1 MKKLYSFVILM
12 MFATFFSMTAVAQ
25 HYVKIVNN
33 TTSINGTHYKSG
45 DILPV
50 EIDSAKVCYIHIIED
65 NGSANNI
72 EKGITKGGKF
82 LIETFDSDITKVEFY
97 DNAKDRLRSNCF
109 RQAEI
114 LVSINDDYLKFID
127 ISFLSSAEVNKSRD
141 AILQE
146 IKKTCV
152 FDTTKGCLDFTK
164 CPYPYIFNNNEYKG
178 DKQYMSPDTQITFL
192 TTGQNVPNIK
202 LFAKELATFSGSNN
216 GSAKDSGFI
225 LWIKENWIIALC
237 VLLIIIG
244 ILAFLAY
251 KILYNKHS
259 KKGEGDF
266 DDDVVENSPTMK
278 KKHLEQAN
286 KRDKIR
292 EPHDK
297 VTKETANQNSV
308 DSVETTLPVVD
319 EKLHQKLADVLAR
332 IETTQNAVSKQT
344 ATLESIKLLVSNTE
358 DKKQL
363 AQKIQELEAEKK
375 KSANAIAQRDAA
387 LSDIEKLKGN
397 IAQLQTGSQIEGALQ
412 VAECSAF
419 VSFAKKI
426 ISECV
431 EAENI
436 AIRYWSSLNS
446 KDQQVLN
453 GFLSKFYMT
462 KCCVDLAKWNGII
475 ATLDLKGYIKNDEY
489 ITYLTPL
496 SDKDRIVFLNKRF
509 FEDILRPYVG
519 AIILFLEQIRTAN
532 KIGVSTVCNEN
543 IDGFINSICT
553 RCHDQGVFVDYR
565 KLYEKVT
572 EYDSLEIDENVP
584 DIIKKVI
591 AKVEEED
598 TLLYVDKYAVNLK
611 SGEMAEKTRCYI
623 KI

>member
-1 MKKLYSFVILM
+1 MKKLYSFVILTM
-12 MFATFFSMTAVAQ
+12 LIASFSMTATAQ
-25 HYVKIVNN
+25 HYVRVNN
-33 TTSINGTHYKSG
+33 DTKSTNGRILYANSILPTEIADTTS
-45 DILPV
+45 V
-50 EIDSAKVCYIHIIED
+50 MYIHIIKVK
-65 NGSANNI
+65 NGLN
-72 EKGITKGGKF
+72 TGGVENGRKF
-82 LIETFDSDITKVEFY
+82 LITEFSQTLGGIHFN
-97 DNAKDRLRSNCF
+97 DDTNRDRCDCF
-109 RQAEI
+109 SEGEV
-114 LVSINDDYLKFID
+114 LVSIDEDFVPYKDIKFV
-127 ISFLSSAEVNKSRD
+127 SSTSVVLDNTEVFNTIKS
-141 AILQE
+141 Q
-146 IKKTCV
+146 CV
-152 FDTTKGCLDFTK
+152 YDENSRKLDLTK
-164 CPYPYIFNNNEYKG
+164 CQFDYIYNGIRHRG
-178 DKQYMSPDTQITFL
+178 DSQYNVSSDSKIEFL
-192 TTGQNVPNIK
+192 TGSQNIPNIV
-202 LFAKELATFSGSNN
+202 LEANTFVQPQADADKPGEKVVNN
-216 GSAKDSGFI
+216 GVYKY
-225 LWIKENWIIALC
+225 WKEIIFSLLI
-237 VLLIIIG
+237 VLLL
-244 ILAFLAY
+244 ILVVVLFL
-251 KILYNKHS
+251 KRRGKVVGNDS
-259 KKGEGDF
+259 DF
-266 DDDVVENSPTMK
+266 DDDSFKEDVINKGKYSE
-278 KKHLEQAN
+278 
-286 KRDKIR
+286 KRDKRSNKTRIAR
-292 EPHDK
+292 SG
-297 VTKETANQNSV
+297 KETSNNNPVVTQEISAS
-308 DSVETTLPVVD
+308 VVD
-319 EKLHQKLADVLAR
+319 ETLHLKLADVLAR

-363 AQKIQELEAEKK
+363 AQKIQELETEKK

-397 IAQLQTGSQIEGALQ
+397 IAQLQAGSQIEGALQ

-453 GFLSKFYMT
+453 GFLSKFHMT

-489 ITYLTPL
+489 ITYLTSL
-496 SDKDRIVFLNKRF
+496 SDKDKIIFLNKRF

-519 AIILFLEQIRTAN
+519 AVILFLEQIRTAN
-532 KIGVSTVCNEN
+532 KIGVSAVCNDN

-553 RCHDQGVFVDYR
+553 RCHEQGVFIDYR

-584 DIIKKVI
+584 EIIKKVI

-598 TLLYVDKYAVNLK
+598 TLLYVDKYAVNIK

>member
-1 MKKLYSFVILM
+1 MIL
-12 MFATFFSMTAVAQ
+12 TTSFSMTATAQ
-25 HYVKIVNN
+25 HYVRVNSDTKSTN
-33 TTSINGTHYKSG
+33 GRILYANSILPTEIADTTS
-45 DILPV
+45 V
-50 EIDSAKVCYIHIIED
+50 MYIHIIKVKSGLNTGGVE
-65 NGSANNI
+65 NGR
-72 EKGITKGGKF
+72 KF
-82 LIETFDSDITKVEFY
+82 LITKYSPTLSGIHFNDDVKTDRWDCFSEGEVLVRINEDFVPYKDIKFISSTSVVLDNTEVFNTIKSQCVYDENSRKLDLTKCQFDYIYNGIRHRGDSQYNVSSDSKIEFLTGSQNIPNIVLEANTFAQPQADADKLGEKVVNNGVYKYWKEIIFS
-97 DNAKDRLRSNCF
+97 LLIVLLL
-109 RQAEI
+109 I
-114 LVSINDDYLKFID
+114 LVVVLFLKRRGKVVGND
-127 ISFLSSAEVNKSRD
+127 S
-141 AILQE
+141 
-146 IKKTCV
+146 
-152 FDTTKGCLDFTK
+152 
-164 CPYPYIFNNNEYKG
+164 
-178 DKQYMSPDTQITFL
+178 
-192 TTGQNVPNIK
+192 
-202 LFAKELATFSGSNN
+202 
-216 GSAKDSGFI
+216 
-225 LWIKENWIIALC
+225 
-237 VLLIIIG
+237 
-244 ILAFLAY
+244 
-251 KILYNKHS
+251 
-259 KKGEGDF
+259 DF
-266 DDDVVENSPTMK
+266 DDDSLKEDVINKGKYSDK
-278 KKHLEQAN
+278 RSIKHGLQ
-286 KRDKIR
+286 DQ
-292 EPHDK
+292 
-297 VTKETANQNSV
+297 VTKETSNNNPVVTQEISAS
-308 DSVETTLPVVD
+308 VVD
-319 EKLHQKLADVLAR
+319 EKLHLKLADVLAR

-397 IAQLQTGSQIEGALQ
+397 IAQLQADSQIEGAIQ

-453 GFLSKFYMT
+453 GFLSKFHMT

-489 ITYLTPL
+489 ITYLTSL
-496 SDKDRIVFLNKRF
+496 SDKDRMIFLNKRF

-519 AIILFLEQIRTAN
+519 AVILFLEQIRTAN
-532 KIGVSTVCNEN
+532 KIGVSAVCNDN

-553 RCHDQGVFVDYR
+553 RCHEQGVFIDYR

-584 DIIKKVI
+584 EIIKKVI

>member
-1 MKKLYSFVILM
+1 M
-12 MFATFFSMTAVAQ
+12 MFATSFSMTAVAQ

-33 TTSINGTHYKSG
+33 TTSINGTQYKSG

-50 EIDSAKVCYIHIIED
+50 EVDSAEVCYIHIIKQSTKENTRRNGVINGAKFKITD
-65 NGSANNI
+65 NTGNPSTV
-72 EKGITKGGKF
+72 K
-82 LIETFDSDITKVEFY
+82 FY
-97 DNAKDRLRSNCF
+97 DNNNELRSECY
-109 RQAEI
+109 QKGEI
-114 LVSINDDYLKFID
+114 LVKVDEDYFIFTD
-127 ISFLSSAEVNKSRD
+127 VNFLNSSDVNHSREKV
-141 AILQE
+141 LNE
-146 IKKTCV
+146 IKATCK
-152 FDTTKGCLDFTK
+152 FDTEKRCLDFTQ
-164 CPYPYIFNNNEYKG
+164 CQYSYVFNNQTYTG
-178 DKQYMSPDTQITFL
+178 DKQYMEPNTHITFL
-192 TTGQNVPNIK
+192 TTSQNIPNI
-202 LFAKELATFSGSNN
+202 LLRATDLTENKEPSENSVQDG
-216 GSAKDSGFI
+216 GI
-225 LWIKENWIIALC
+225 VLWVKENWIIALC
-237 VLLIIIG
+237 VFVLLIII
-244 ILAFLAY
+244 AFLAY

-259 KKGEGDF
+259 KKSDGDF
-266 DDDVVENSPTMK
+266 DDDVVESNSIMK
-278 KKHLEQAN
+278 KKHIEKAN
-286 KRDKIR
+286 KRVKIR

-297 VTKETANQNSV
+297 VTKETANQNIV

-319 EKLHQKLADVLAR
+319 EKLHQKLVDVLAR

-358 DKKQL
+358 DRKQL
-363 AQKIQELEAEKK
+363 TQKIQELEAEKK

-397 IAQLQTGSQIEGALQ
+397 IAQLQAGSQIGGAIQ

-453 GFLSKFYMT
+453 GFLSKFHMT

-496 SDKDRIVFLNKRF
+496 SDKDRMVFLNKRF
-509 FEDILRPYVG
+509 FQDILRPYVG

-532 KIGVSTVCNEN
+532 KIGVSAVCNEN
-543 IDGFINSICT
+543 IEGFINSICT
-553 RCHDQGVFVDYR
+553 RCHEQGVFIDYR

-572 EYDSLEIDENVP
+572 EYDSLEIDENIP
-584 DIIKKVI
+584 DTIKKVV

>member
-1 MKKLYSFVILM
+1 M
-12 MFATFFSMTAVAQ
+12 MLTTSFSMTAAAQ

-33 TTSINGTHYKSG
+33 TTSINGTQYKSG

-50 EIDSAKVCYIHIIED
+50 EVDSAEACYIHIITQSTRENTRRNGVINGAKFKITD
-65 NGSANNI
+65 NTGNPSTV
-72 EKGITKGGKF
+72 K
-82 LIETFDSDITKVEFY
+82 FY
-97 DNAKDRLRSNCF
+97 DNNNELRSECY
-109 RQAEI
+109 QKGEI
-114 LVSINDDYLKFID
+114 LVKVDEDYLIFTD
-127 ISFLSSAEVNKSRD
+127 VDFLNSSDVNHSRD
-141 AILQE
+141 MILNE
-146 IKKTCV
+146 IKATCKY
-152 FDTTKGCLDFTK
+152 DAEKKCLDFTQ
-164 CPYPYIFNNNEYKG
+164 CQYSYVFNNRTYTG
-178 DKQYMSPDTQITFL
+178 DKQYMVEPNTHITFL
-192 TTGQNVPNIK
+192 TTSQNIPNI
-202 LFAKELATFSGSNN
+202 LLQATDLTVIKKPSRDFDQDG
-216 GSAKDSGFI
+216 GI
-225 LWIKENWIIALC
+225 VLWIKENWIIALC
-237 VLLIIIG
+237 VLLLTIG

-259 KKGEGDF
+259 KKSEGDF
-266 DDDVVENSPTMK
+266 DDNDVENNPTMK
-278 KKHLEQAN
+278 KKHIEQAN
-286 KRDKIR
+286 KRVKTR

-297 VTKETANQNSV
+297 VAKETANQNIV

-319 EKLHQKLADVLAR
+319 EKLHQKLADLLAR
-332 IETTQNAVSKQT
+332 IETTQSTVSKQT

-397 IAQLQTGSQIEGALQ
+397 IAQLQAGSQIEGALQ

-453 GFLSKFYMT
+453 GFLSKFHMT

-496 SDKDRIVFLNKRF
+496 SDKDRMVFLNKRF

-519 AIILFLEQIRTAN
+519 AVILFLEQIRTAN
-532 KIGVSTVCNEN
+532 IIGVSAVCNEN
-543 IDGFINSICT
+543 IEGFINSICT
-553 RCHDQGVFVDYR
+553 RCHEQGVFIDYR

-572 EYDSLEIDENVP
+572 EYDSLEIDENIP
-584 DIIKKVI
+584 DTIKKVV

>member
-1 MKKLYSFVILM
+1 MKKLYSFVILTM
-12 MFATFFSMTAVAQ
+12 LIASFSMTATAQ
-25 HYVKIVNN
+25 HYVRVNN
-33 TTSINGTHYKSG
+33 DTKSTNGRILYANSILPTEIADTTS
-45 DILPV
+45 V
-50 EIDSAKVCYIHIIED
+50 MYIHIIKVK
-65 NGSANNI
+65 NGLN
-72 EKGITKGGKF
+72 TGGVENGRKF
-82 LIETFDSDITKVEFY
+82 LITKFSPTLGGIHFN
-97 DNAKDRLRSNCF
+97 DDTNKDRCDCF
-109 RQAEI
+109 SEGEV
-114 LVSINDDYLKFID
+114 LVSIDEDFVPYKDIKFV
-127 ISFLSSAEVNKSRD
+127 SSTSVVLDNTEVFNTIKS
-141 AILQE
+141 Q
-146 IKKTCV
+146 CV
-152 FDTTKGCLDFTK
+152 YDENSRKLDLTK
-164 CPYPYIFNNNEYKG
+164 CQFDYIYNGIRHRG
-178 DKQYMSPDTQITFL
+178 DSQYNVSSDSKIEFL
-192 TTGQNVPNIK
+192 TGSQNIPNIVLEANTFVQPQADADK
-202 LFAKELATFSGSNN
+202 LGEKVVNN
-216 GSAKDSGFI
+216 GVYKY
-225 LWIKENWIIALC
+225 WKEIIFSLLI
-237 VLLIIIG
+237 VLLL
-244 ILAFLAY
+244 ILVVVLFL
-251 KILYNKHS
+251 KRRGKVVGNDS
-259 KKGEGDF
+259 DF
-266 DDDVVENSPTMK
+266 DDDSFKEDVINKGKYSE
-278 KKHLEQAN
+278 
-286 KRDKIR
+286 KRDKRSNKTRIAR
-292 EPHDK
+292 SG
-297 VTKETANQNSV
+297 KETSNNNPVVTQEISAS
-308 DSVETTLPVVD
+308 VVD
-319 EKLHQKLADVLAR
+319 ETLHLKFADVLAR

-397 IAQLQTGSQIEGALQ
+397 IAQLQAGSQIEGALQ

-453 GFLSKFYMT
+453 GFLSKFHMT

-496 SDKDRIVFLNKRF
+496 SDKDRMVFLNKRF

-519 AIILFLEQIRTAN
+519 AVILFLEQIRTAN
-532 KIGVSTVCNEN
+532 KIGVSAVCNEN

-553 RCHDQGVFVDYR
+553 RCHEQGVFIDYR

-584 DIIKKVI
+584 EIIKKVI

-611 SGEMAEKTRCYI
+611 SGEMAEKTHCYI

>member
-1 MKKLYSFVILM
+1 M
-12 MFATFFSMTAVAQ
+12 MFATSFSMTATAQ
-25 HYVKIVNN
+25 HYVRVNN
-33 TTSINGTHYKSG
+33 DTKSTNGRILYANSILPTEIADTTS
-45 DILPV
+45 V
-50 EIDSAKVCYIHIIED
+50 MYIHIIKVK
-65 NGSANNI
+65 NGRN
-72 EKGITKGGKF
+72 TGGVENGRKF
-82 LIETFDSDITKVEFY
+82 LITKFSPTLGGIHFNDDTNRDRY
-97 DNAKDRLRSNCF
+97 DCF
-109 RQAEI
+109 SEGEV
-114 LVSINDDYLKFID
+114 LVSINEDFVPYKDIKFV
-127 ISFLSSAEVNKSRD
+127 SSTSVVLDNTEVFNTIKS
-141 AILQE
+141 Q
-146 IKKTCV
+146 CV
-152 FDTTKGCLDFTK
+152 YDENSRKLDLTK
-164 CPYPYIFNNNEYKG
+164 CQFDYIYNG
-178 DKQYMSPDTQITFL
+178 VRLRGDTQYNVAPDSKIEFL
-192 TTGQNVPNIK
+192 TGTRNIPNIVLEAK
-202 LFAKELATFSGSNN
+202 TFVLPKAADDEQGEKVVNNWLYKYWKEILFSVLI
-216 GSAKDSGFI
+216 I
-225 LWIKENWIIALC
+225 L
-237 VLLIIIG
+237 LLI
-244 ILAFLAY
+244 LAAVWFL
-251 KILYNKHS
+251 KRRVKVGDNDS
-259 KKGEGDF
+259 DF
-266 DDDVVENSPTMK
+266 DDDSFK
-278 KKHLEQAN
+278 KDVINKEKHPE
-286 KRDKIR
+286 KRDKR
-292 EPHDK
+292 SKKYESHGK
-297 VTKETANQNSV
+297 VTKENPNNNPAVTQEVSAS
-308 DSVETTLPVVD
+308 VVD

-397 IAQLQTGSQIEGALQ
+397 IAQLQAGSQIEGALQ

-453 GFLSKFYMT
+453 GFLSKFHMT

-489 ITYLTPL
+489 ITYLTSL
-496 SDKDRIVFLNKRF
+496 SDKDRIIFLNKRF

-519 AIILFLEQIRTAN
+519 AVILFLEQIRTAN
-532 KIGVSTVCNEN
+532 KIGVSAVCNDN

-553 RCHDQGVFVDYR
+553 RCHEQGVFIDYR

-584 DIIKKVI
+584 EIIKKVI

>member
-1 MKKLYSFVILM
+1 
-12 MFATFFSMTAVAQ
+12 MTAVAQ
-25 HYVKIVNN
+25 HYVRVNN
-33 TTSINGTHYKSG
+33 DTKSTNGHNLYANSILPTEITDTTSVMYIHVIRVKSG
-45 DILPV
+45 RNTGGV
-50 EIDSAKVCYIHIIED
+50 E
-65 NGSANNI
+65 NGR
-72 EKGITKGGKF
+72 KF
-82 LIETFDSDITKVEFY
+82 LITKYSPTLARIHFNDDEK
-97 DNAKDRLRSNCF
+97 NDRWDCL
-109 RQAEI
+109 EDGEV
-114 LVSINDDYLKFID
+114 LVSINEDFVPYKDIKFISSTSVVLD
-127 ISFLSSAEVNKSRD
+127 NTEVFNTIKSQCVYDENSRKLDLTKCQFDYIYNGVRHRGDTQFNVAPDSRIEFLTGSQNISNIVLEAKTFVHLLNKPDEQGEKVVNNWFFKYW
-141 AILQE
+141 QE
-146 IKKTCV
+146 I
-152 FDTTKGCLDFTK
+152 
-164 CPYPYIFNNNEYKG
+164 IF
-178 DKQYMSPDTQITFL
+178 SLLI
-192 TTGQNVPNIK
+192 
-202 LFAKELATFSGSNN
+202 
-216 GSAKDSGFI
+216 
-225 LWIKENWIIALC
+225 
-237 VLLIIIG
+237 VLLL
-244 ILAFLAY
+244 ILVVVLFL
-251 KILYNKHS
+251 KRRGKVVGNDS
-259 KKGEGDF
+259 DF
-266 DDDVVENSPTMK
+266 DDYSFKEDVINKGKYSE
-278 KKHLEQAN
+278 
-286 KRDKIR
+286 KRDKR
-292 EPHDK
+292 NKKHGLQGQ
-297 VTKETANQNSV
+297 VTKETSNNNPVVTQEISAS
-308 DSVETTLPVVD
+308 VVD
-319 EKLHQKLADVLAR
+319 EKLHLKLADVLAR

-363 AQKIQELEAEKK
+363 AQKIQELEDEKK

-397 IAQLQTGSQIEGALQ
+397 IAQLQAGSQIEGAIQ

-453 GFLSKFYMT
+453 GFLSKFHMT

-489 ITYLTPL
+489 ISYLTSL
-496 SDKDRIVFLNKRF
+496 SDKDRMIFLNKRF

-519 AIILFLEQIRTAN
+519 AVILYLEQIRTAN
-532 KIGVSTVCNEN
+532 KIGVSAVCNDN

-553 RCHDQGVFVDYR
+553 RCHEQGVFIDYR

-584 DIIKKVI
+584 EIIKKVI

>member
-1 MKKLYSFVILM
+1 MILT
-12 MFATFFSMTAVAQ
+12 ASFSMTATAQ
-25 HYVKIVNN
+25 HYVRVNSDTKSTN
-33 TTSINGTHYKSG
+33 GHNLYANSILPTALTDTTS
-45 DILPV
+45 V
-50 EIDSAKVCYIHIIED
+50 MFIHIIKVKSGLNTGGVE
-65 NGSANNI
+65 NGR
-72 EKGITKGGKF
+72 KF
-82 LIETFDSDITKVEFY
+82 LITKYSPNISAIHFN
-97 DNAKDRLRSNCF
+97 DDANKDRCDCF
-109 RQAEI
+109 SEGEV
-114 LVSINDDYLKFID
+114 LVRINEDYVRYKDIKFI
-127 ISFLSSAEVNKSRD
+127 SSTSVSKDSVNVLNSIKS
-141 AILQE
+141 Q
-146 IKKTCV
+146 CV
-152 FDTTKGCLDFTK
+152 YDENSSKLDLTK
-164 CPYPYIFNNNEYKG
+164 CPFDYIYNGVRYRADAQYNVSPNSKIEFLTGSRNIPNIVLEAKTFVQQQAVADKQGEKVVNNWFYKHYKG
-178 DKQYMSPDTQITFL
+178 IIFSVFIILFL
-192 TTGQNVPNIK
+192 ILVAIRFLKRRGKV
-202 LFAKELATFSGSNN
+202 GDNN
-216 GSAKDSGFI
+216 S
-225 LWIKENWIIALC
+225 E
-237 VLLIIIG
+237 
-244 ILAFLAY
+244 
-251 KILYNKHS
+251 
-259 KKGEGDF
+259 F
-266 DDDVVENSPTMK
+266 DDDSFKEDARNRGKYP
-278 KKHLEQAN
+278 E
-286 KRDKIR
+286 KRDKR
-292 EPHDK
+292 SKKHESQSR
-297 VTKETANQNSV
+297 VTKETSNNK
-308 DSVETTLPVVD
+308 PVVTQEVSASVVE
-319 EKLHQKLADVLAR
+319 EKLHKKLADVLAR

-397 IAQLQTGSQIEGALQ
+397 ITQLQAGSQIEGALQ
-412 VAECSAF
+412 VTECSAF

-453 GFLSKFYMT
+453 GFLSKFHMT
-462 KCCVDLAKWNGII
+462 KCGVDLAKWNGII

-496 SDKDRIVFLNKRF
+496 SDKDRMVFLNKRF

-519 AIILFLEQIRTAN
+519 AVILFLEQIRTAH
-532 KIGVSTVCNEN
+532 KIGVSAVCNEN

-553 RCHDQGVFVDYR
+553 RCHEQGVFIDYR

-584 DIIKKVI
+584 EIIKKVI
-591 AKVEEED
+591 DKVEEED

>member
-1 MKKLYSFVILM
+1 MKKLYSFVILTM
-12 MFATFFSMTAVAQ
+12 LIASFSMTATAQ
-25 HYVKIVNN
+25 HYVRVNN
-33 TTSINGTHYKSG
+33 DTKSTNGSILYANSILPTEIADTTS
-45 DILPV
+45 V
-50 EIDSAKVCYIHIIED
+50 MYIHIIKVKDGLNTGGVE
-65 NGSANNI
+65 NGR
-72 EKGITKGGKF
+72 KF
-82 LIETFDSDITKVEFY
+82 LITKFSPTPGGIHFN
-97 DNAKDRLRSNCF
+97 DDTNKDRWDCF
-109 RQAEI
+109 LEGEVLVKINEKDYVPYKDIKFVSSTSVDEVINKIKSQCVYDENSHKLDLTKCEFDYIYNDIRHKGDSQYNVSSDSKIEFLTGLQNIPSIVLEAKTFVQPQADADKLGEKVVNNGVYKYWKEIIFSLLIVLLLI
-114 LVSINDDYLKFID
+114 LVVVLFLKRRGKVVGND
-127 ISFLSSAEVNKSRD
+127 S
-141 AILQE
+141 
-146 IKKTCV
+146 
-152 FDTTKGCLDFTK
+152 
-164 CPYPYIFNNNEYKG
+164 
-178 DKQYMSPDTQITFL
+178 
-192 TTGQNVPNIK
+192 
-202 LFAKELATFSGSNN
+202 
-216 GSAKDSGFI
+216 
-225 LWIKENWIIALC
+225 
-237 VLLIIIG
+237 
-244 ILAFLAY
+244 
-251 KILYNKHS
+251 
-259 KKGEGDF
+259 DF
-266 DDDVVENSPTMK
+266 DDDSFKEDVINKGKYSE
-278 KKHLEQAN
+278 
-286 KRDKIR
+286 KRDKIVKTV

-297 VTKETANQNSV
+297 VAKETANQNIV

-319 EKLHQKLADVLAR
+319 EKLHQKLADLLAR
-332 IETTQNAVSKQT
+332 IETTQSTVSKQT
-344 ATLESIKLLVSNTE
+344 ETLESIKLLVSNTE

-397 IAQLQTGSQIEGALQ
+397 IAQLQADSQIEGALQ

-419 VSFAKKI
+419 VSFSKKI

-446 KDQQVLN
+446 KDQQILN
-453 GFLSKFYMT
+453 GFLSKFHMT
-462 KCCVDLAKWNGII
+462 KCCIDLAKWNGII

-496 SDKDRIVFLNKRF
+496 SDKDRMVFLNKRF

-519 AIILFLEQIRTAN
+519 AVILFLEQIRTAN
-532 KIGVSTVCNEN
+532 KIGVSAVCNDN

-553 RCHDQGVFVDYR
+553 RCHEQGVFIDYR

-584 DIIKKVI
+584 EIIKKVI

>member
-1 MKKLYSFVILM
+1 MMLTTSFSI
-12 MFATFFSMTAVAQ
+12 TAAAQ

-33 TTSINGTHYKSG
+33 TTSINGTQYKSG

-50 EIDSAKVCYIHIIED
+50 EVDSAEACYIHIITQSGNED
-65 NGSANNI
+65 TRRNGVINGA
-72 EKGITKGGKF
+72 KFKITDNTGTPSTVK
-82 LIETFDSDITKVEFY
+82 FY
-97 DNAKDRLRSNCF
+97 DNKNELRWNCF
-109 RQAEI
+109 RKGEI
-114 LVSINDDYLKFID
+114 LVKVDEDYLIFTD
-127 ISFLSSAEVNKSRD
+127 VNFLNSSDVNHSRD
-141 AILQE
+141 KILNE
-146 IKKTCV
+146 IKATCKY
-152 FDTTKGCLDFTK
+152 DAEKKCLDFTQ
-164 CPYPYIFNNNEYKG
+164 CQYSYVLNNRTYTG
-178 DKQYMSPDTQITFL
+178 DKQYMEPNTHIAFL
-192 TTGQNVPNIK
+192 TTSQNIPNI
-202 LFAKELATFSGSNN
+202 LLQATDLTVIKEPSQDFDQDG
-216 GSAKDSGFI
+216 GI
-225 LWIKENWIIALC
+225 VLWIKENWIIALC
-237 VLLIIIG
+237 VLLLTIA

-259 KKGEGDF
+259 KKSKGDF
-266 DDDVVENSPTMK
+266 DDNVVENNPTMK
-278 KKHLEQAN
+278 KKHIEQAN
-286 KRDKIR
+286 KRVKTR
-292 EPHDK
+292 EPHGK
-297 VTKETANQNSV
+297 VAKETANQNIV

-344 ATLESIKLLVSNTE
+344 ATLDSIKLLVSNTE

-397 IAQLQTGSQIEGALQ
+397 IAQLQAGSQIEGALQ

-453 GFLSKFYMT
+453 GFLSKFHMT

-489 ITYLTPL
+489 ITYLTSL
-496 SDKDRIVFLNKRF
+496 SDKDRIIFLNKRF

-519 AIILFLEQIRTAN
+519 AVILFLEQIRTAN
-532 KIGVSTVCNEN
+532 KIGVSAVCNDN

-553 RCHDQGVFVDYR
+553 RCHEQGVFIDYR

-584 DIIKKVI
+584 EIIKKVI

-611 SGEMAEKTRCYI
+611 SGELAEKTRCYI